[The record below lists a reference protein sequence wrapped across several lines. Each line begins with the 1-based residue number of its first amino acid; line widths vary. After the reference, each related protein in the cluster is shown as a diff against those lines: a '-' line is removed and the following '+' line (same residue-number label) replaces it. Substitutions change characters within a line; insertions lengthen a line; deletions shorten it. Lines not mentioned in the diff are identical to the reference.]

1 MKKVLFVMDIQEDT
15 TGVSAKK
22 KPFPIKNHEELIQQ
36 INKCIH
42 SYETE
47 GDTVVYSNYVTRKAD
62 SSYQKV
68 KI

>member
-47 GDTVVYSNYVTRKAD
+47 VIRLYILLMLCQIIFSLDV
-62 SSYQKV
+62 
-68 KI
+68 